1 MDYDSTRLRFAHER
15 LINDFES
22 RSIDILVGTQM
33 VTKGLDFENV
43 SLVGILS
50 ADQMMNFPDF
60 RSHERSFQMLAQV
73 SGRAGRKSK
82 RGKVILQTY
91 SPQHHIIQYVISN
104 DFKKMYNEEIEHRKN
119 FQYPPFYRLIELT
132 IIDKDVDV
140 VNTSSDELA
149 EKLKT
154 ALGKRVLGPEFPII
168 PRIRNLYHKKIV
180 VKIAKEESAN
190 KIKTMIRSLI
200 VELQT
205 YPAYKYLR
213 VQADVDPI

>member
-1 MDYDSTRLRFAHER
+1 M
-15 LINDFES
+15 
-22 RSIDILVGTQM
+22 
-33 VTKGLDFENV
+33 
-43 SLVGILS
+43 
-50 ADQMMNFPDF
+50 
-60 RSHERSFQMLAQV
+60 
-73 SGRAGRKSK
+73 
-82 RGKVILQTY
+82 
-91 SPQHHIIQYVISN
+91 ISN